1 MKKERRLSS
10 SEQYIKSSNKKLVLI
25 GLLCLVIGF
34 VAWLFISEYKKEAPD
49 QTSIDFSTQDFDV
62 MSGKKPDLALF
73 PRGTATLDIT
83 PRQVDMNN
91 VVLGSKAES
100 VITLTAQN
108 APILFLGAEL
118 AEIQQDGFTIDA
130 ACKPNMRLEIDA
142 SCNIKVLW
150 NPVALRQIQNVLTV
164 RWKEDSPSVFREE
177 RTTVEIKAQS
187 TDSKDCVICEDI
199 RKEAEKKPK
208 MAMGLDG
215 KLYEVDEDG
224 YVTIDG
230 KKYKVTEN
238 GLLVDENGNIVGIAA
253 PDLIPIGIDNQFLG
267 TISDTRDV
275 IAPNG
280 DKLGRLLGDNTIVDS
295 SLKVLGAAVPVV
307 SVMDD
312 NGSVIAKMLPDGTVV
327 DSTNQAI
334 GRPLVDGSVI
344 DLNGAII
351 GSLRPWGLVID
362 FNGQVMGG
370 IIPDGTVVNAQN
382 QPIARITP
390 TGLALDAN
398 NELVGGIVMQGVA
411 VSAGCNTLGEI
422 TLNGQVKDNYEQ
434 VIGRVLPDGMVVS
447 TDNKELGAA
456 VRQGLVINDK
466 GEILGFVN
474 SEGKAVDAKGSVIGC
489 VNPDGSIAA
498 GKRIVGAVMKKGRII
513 GRACQAIG
521 AVYPD
526 GSAVSFV
533 GDYIG
538 QVKAD
543 GYVKTPQAQI
553 IGVVVPR
560 GTAIA
565 EGCRLLGLIDI
576 NGQVRNGTGLSIGCV
591 TPEKTVVNMQNEVIG
606 GITPRGSVI
615 DPAGKVIGR
624 IRLDGKVM
632 DEAGKIIGCANP
644 NGTVTTLDGKLIGS
658 VVDENG
664 NPVGWQIIG
673 DKIYDAN
680 GNLIG
685 TIMPDGTIVD
695 ANGNVIGRIL
705 PDGTIVDANGNVI
718 GKINDLNGEGVRVL
732 PDGTI
737 VDANGNII
745 GKLGDNN
752 AAGGNSIPEG
762 VILDANG
769 NPTGWTVVGNKVYD
783 ANGNLI
789 GEVQPNGWIVDENGN
804 VVGVILPDG
813 VIFSPEGQV
822 LGRYSKQTGAAV
834 NQAGDRFAQILPDLT
849 AVSLDKGQVIGAM
862 LPDKTTFADL
872 NNTYLGT
879 MQIDGQ
885 LLGSAGERLGVI
897 RADGTVVDQ
906 NGKLIGT
913 RILQGRVFSA
923 AGKQVA
929 TVNDRGDVISLEQSK
944 IGHVLGNGL
953 AVSDEGKVLGK
964 VFFETPMLAVGAEG
978 VLGSVG
984 YTGSV
989 QDKSGRS
996 VGVATPF
1003 GLVMNTDGEIIG
1015 KTVRIGVYMGL
1026 DGQTLGWS
1034 GFDGTVSAKGTTLG
1048 KVGAAGVLTDK
1059 SGALLGALAPR
1070 GVIVDEQGKFISATA
1085 PNGDA
1090 LNAMGTRL
1098 GRLDVSEYVYD
1109 SAGVVIGRLMAP
1121 GIAVDINGAFMGWTR
1136 FDGAIED
1143 NKQVLGYVGFDNRV
1157 LTGNGNVLGTYVP
1170 FDAAVYN
1177 DDAKTVGFMSETG
1190 AIVNLKG
1197 QEQGVVISPTSVSA
1211 KGKMVG
1217 RIMTGSPFITDLV
1230 SGKLWGV
1237 TAPNATVMQ
1246 VGGNKV
1252 LGTLMMNQQAL
1263 NMTKQVSGGQVRDGL
1278 MIANN
1283 LSLGGQTVITGGIL
1297 TDGKEVATQAGT
1309 SVVFNKQ
1316 GGVLGGV
1323 YLPETFIGRDGAVI
1337 GTSGAGAAIFK
1348 NGKKVAS
1355 YMPFGSAL
1363 SPDTLWAGGRIP
1375 FGVAV
1380 TDDAIEIG
1388 TVSADGGVIGAN
1400 NAFMARIMTDGTAV
1414 GVTDRGLYTTMPY
1427 AGAIAK
1433 QGLALGYKGDV
1444 IGRTTVVGDIVD
1456 AADKK
1461 IHRILDDGTILGTDT
1476 PLAGVIIPF
1485 GTAIDQNGGVLGSLA
1500 GDGKLMSYAG
1510 ETVGTVAINGAVKGN
1525 SNLKILGAMI
1535 PDPLIT
1541 NDCKVVGQTA
1551 YNGQVING
1559 RGEVV
1564 GHIQVDKWAVDA
1576 KGEKIGRVT
1585 RNGLVLSP
1593 AGDYLGRTMPDST
1606 VVDPSGVNMG
1616 CAKNDGSVVDN
1627 AGNVIGHVVD
1637 RGPVFDLDGNLIG
1650 RVKANGTIV
1659 DAKNTVIG
1667 KMLGDGKGTAVNL
1680 KGEVIGRMASRDEEL
1695 IFNPDGTL
1703 AGTFALDGTYRD
1715 PTGLEVFKV
1724 LPDGSVIDP
1733 KTGRRLGKLDA
1744 NGELLD
1750 EKGNPMDDITVLRD
1764 KDGNLLGIITGCDV
1778 INSAGE
1784 KIASIMP
1791 DGSVMDLNGERFGTI
1806 LGNGMLLAPDGS
1818 EMGKVSGTSTK
1829 LDRCGIKSVARK
1841 GAGGAFGDG
1850 LAASGRRIFIG
1861 NKVFGITANGS
1872 LVDEDGTVVGYM
1884 GEDGRPYTLDNKLL
1898 TGTDS
1903 TGRKRPDLNK
1913 TVPVNA
1919 EQLQQMQQLLAQKR
1933 SSMREGV
1940 KRTGGVLKPSGKVL
1954 ARGKKKQDKD
1964 WGLPKIVS
1972 SWPVDMSRMIL
1983 KDKAIPAVIVH
1994 SIDSRYSS
2002 APVTA
2007 IVERHVYAEEGR
2019 NIIIPAGSRLIG
2031 SFGGSPGSDHVAKME
2046 ISWSRLIRPDGS
2058 AFQISA
2064 TSGDAQGRGGVA
2076 AYLSEELIQRYGKP
2090 VLTASVTSA
2099 IAYMTAVNEDI
2110 TTKDN
2115 GDQVQSAKSE
2125 AATSARDNFVD
2136 SMGEIFNQLLDESTN
2151 VKAVVFVPA
2160 GTRITV
2166 FAGEDLWLRSE
2177 DDDEEAYNEEFGA
2190 DGTAAQGAP
2199 VESWVDKR
2207 GGVPQ
2212 VTGADVVVPSEEQ
2225 YYSPE
2230 DMYQPIGLED
2240 AQSLDTQA
2248 QVSQPAI
2255 QPTPSANYPT
2265 PIYNGSATMPLTERV
2280 SKPVQPKAGASDRM
2294 F

>member
-1 MKKERRLSS
+1 MKEERGLSS
-10 SEQYIKSSNKKLVLI
+10 SEQYVKNSNKKLVLI
-25 GLLCLVIGF
+25 GVLFLIIGF
-34 VAWLFISEYKKEAPD
+34 VAWLFISEYKTEMPD
-49 QTSIDFSTQDFDV
+49 QTSIDFSTQDFDT
-62 MSGKKPDLALF
+62 MSGKKTDLALF
-73 PRGTATLDIT
+73 PRGTATLNIT
-83 PRQVDMNN
+83 PKQVDMNN

-108 APILFLGAEL
+108 APILFLGADL
-118 AEIQQDGFTIDA
+118 AEMQPDGFTIETSCVKNA
-130 ACKPNMRLEIDA
+130 RIEPEA

-150 NPVALRQIQNVLTV
+150 NPVALRQIQNILTV

-177 RTTVEIKAQS
+177 KTTVEIKAQS

-224 YVTIDG
+224 FVTIDG

-238 GLLVDENGNIVGIAA
+238 GLLVDENGNIVGVAA

-267 TISDTRDV
+267 TISDTQDV

-312 NGSVIAKMLPDGTVV
+312 GGNVIAKMMPDGTVV

-362 FNGQVMGG
+362 FSGNVIGG

-382 QPIARITP
+382 QPVARVTS
-390 TGLALDAN
+390 TGLAIDAN
-398 NELVGGIVMQGVA
+398 NELVGGVVVRGVA
-411 VSAGCNTLGEI
+411 VSAGCQSLGEI

-434 VIGRVLPDGMVVS
+434 IIGRVLPDGMIVS
-447 TDNKELGAA
+447 ADNKELGAA
-456 VRQGLVINDK
+456 VRQGLVINEK

-489 VNPDGSIAA
+489 VNPDGSITA
-498 GKRIVGAVMKKGRII
+498 GKRIVGAVMKKGRVI
-513 GRACQAIG
+513 GRACQAVG
-521 AVYPD
+521 SVYPD

-533 GDYIG
+533 GDYVG
-538 QVKAD
+538 QVMSD
-543 GYVKTPQAQI
+543 GYVKTPQSQI
-553 IGVVVPR
+553 IGVVVPY

-576 NGQVRNGTGLSIGCV
+576 NGQIRNTTGLTIGCV
-591 TPEKTVVNMQNEVIG
+591 TPERTVVNTQNEVIG

-632 DEAGKIIGCANP
+632 DESGKVIGCANP

-664 NPVGWQIIG
+664 NPVGWQIVG

-695 ANGNVIGRIL
+695 ANGNVIGRIN

-752 AAGGNSIPEG
+752 GTTGSSIPEG

-804 VVGVILPDG
+804 VVGIIHPDG

-822 LGRYSKQTGAAV
+822 LGRYSKQTGSAV
-834 NQAGDRFAQILPDLT
+834 NLAGERFAQILPDRT
-849 AVSLDKGQVIGAM
+849 AVSLDKGQVIGA
-862 LPDKTTFADL
+862 LIPDKATFADL
-872 NNTYLGT
+872 TNSYLGT

-885 LLGSAGERLGVI
+885 LLGSAGERLGTI

-913 RILQGRVFSA
+913 RILSGRVFSVT
-923 AGKQVA
+923 GKEVA
-929 TVNDRGDVISLEQSK
+929 SVNDKGEVFSLEQSK
-944 IGHVLGNGL
+944 IGHVLGNGI
-953 AVSDEGKVLGK
+953 AVSNDGNVLGK
-964 VFFETPMLAVGAEG
+964 VFYETPILAVGAEG
-978 VLGSVG
+978 ILGSVG
-984 YTGSV
+984 YTGAV
-989 QDKSGRS
+989 QDKSGRR
-996 VGVATPF
+996 VGLATPF
-1003 GLVMNTDGEIIG
+1003 GLVLDSTGEVIG
-1015 KTVRIGVYMGL
+1015 KTVRIGAYMGL
-1026 DGQTLGWS
+1026 DTQTLGWS
-1034 GFDGTVSAKGTTLG
+1034 GFDGSVTSKGTVLG
-1048 KVGAAGVLTDK
+1048 KVAMD
-1059 SGALLGALAPR
+1059 GALLDKENVLLGTLIPQ
-1070 GVIVDEQGKFISATA
+1070 GSVINEQGKFLSAVAPTGDVLSAT
-1085 PNGDA
+1085 
-1090 LNAMGTRL
+1090 GTRQGSL
-1098 GRLDVSEYVYD
+1098 STSMFAYD
-1109 SAGVVIGRLMAP
+1109 TSGAVIGRLLTP
-1121 GIAVDINGAFMGWTR
+1121 GVAVDLEGAFMGWTR
-1136 FDGAIED
+1136 FDGAVEN
-1143 NKQVLGYVGFDNRV
+1143 NKQVLGYVSFDNRV
-1157 LTGNGNVLGTYVP
+1157 LTVNGNVVGTYIP
-1170 FDAAVYN
+1170 FGASIYN
-1177 DDAKTVGFMSETG
+1177 DEGKALGFVSEKGTVINM
-1190 AIVNLKG
+1190 KG
-1197 QEQGVVISPTSVSA
+1197 QEQGSVMAPTTVIS

-1217 RIMTGSPFITDLV
+1217 RVMLGSTFVTDLS
-1230 SGKLWGV
+1230 SGKILGQ
-1237 TAPNATVMQ
+1237 TAPNGTVMQ
-1246 VGGNKV
+1246 VGGGKV
-1252 LGTLMMNQQAL
+1252 LGSLLMNHQAL
-1263 NMTKQVSGGQVRDGL
+1263 NMTKQVLGGQVTDGL
-1278 MIANN
+1278 MLGNN
-1283 LSLGGQTVITGGIL
+1283 LTLGGQVLTTGGIL
-1297 TDGKEVATQAGT
+1297 VGGKNIASQAGT

-1323 YLPETFIGRDGAVI
+1323 YAPDTFIGRDGAVI
-1337 GTSGAGAAIFK
+1337 GTSTATAAIFK

-1363 SPDTLWAGGRIP
+1363 SPDNLWAGGRIP
-1375 FGVAV
+1375 FGIAV

-1388 TVSADGGVIGAN
+1388 VVTADGAVIGAD
-1400 NAFMARIMTDGTAV
+1400 NAFMARIMTDGAAV
-1414 GVTDRGLYTTMPY
+1414 GVTERGLYATMPY
-1427 AGAIAK
+1427 VGAIAK

-1444 IGRTTVVGDIVD
+1444 VGYTTVSGDIVD
-1456 AADKK
+1456 ASDKK
-1461 IHRILDDGTILGTDT
+1461 VYRILDDGSILGTDT
-1476 PLAGVIIPF
+1476 PLAGIVIPF
-1485 GTAIDQNGGVLGSLA
+1485 GTAVDQKGGVLGSLN
-1500 GDGKLMSYAG
+1500 GDGKLVGYTG
-1510 ETVGTVAINGAVKGN
+1510 ETVGTVAANGAIKGN

-1535 PDPLIT
+1535 PEPLIT

-1564 GHIQVDKWAVDA
+1564 GYVQPDKWAVNS

-1593 AGDYLGRTMPDST
+1593 EGDYLGRTMPDST
-1606 VVDPSGVNMG
+1606 VVDPKGVNMG

-1627 AGNVIGHVVD
+1627 AGNVIGHIVD
-1637 RGPVFDLDGNLIG
+1637 RGPVFDLDGNMIG
-1650 RVKANGTIV
+1650 RVKANGMIV
-1659 DAKNTVIG
+1659 DGKNTVIG
-1667 KMLGDGKGTAVNL
+1667 KMLGDGKGTAINL
-1680 KGEVIGRMASRDEEL
+1680 KGDVIGRMASRDEEL

-1724 LPDGSVIDP
+1724 LSDGSVIDP
-1733 KTGRRLGKLDA
+1733 KTGRRLGKLGE

-1764 KDGNLLGIITGCDV
+1764 KNGNLLGIITGCDV

-1791 DGSVMDLNGERFGTI
+1791 DGSIIDLNGERFGTI
-1806 LGNGMLLAPDGS
+1806 LGNGILLAPDGS

-1829 LDRCGIKSVARK
+1829 LDRCGIKSVSRK
-1841 GAGGAFGDG
+1841 GSGDG
-1850 LAASGRRIFIG
+1850 SSASGRRIFIG

-1884 GEDGRPYTLDNKLL
+1884 GEDGRPYSLDNKLL

-1913 TVPVNA
+1913 KVPVNT

-1933 SSMREGV
+1933 SGMRDGV
-1940 KRTGGVLKPSGKVL
+1940 KKASGVLKPSARTL
-1954 ARGKKKQDKD
+1954 ARGKRKQDKD

-1972 SWPVDMSRMIL
+1972 TWPVDMSRMIL

-1994 SIDSRYSS
+1994 SIDSRYSTV
-2002 APVTA
+2002 PVTA

-2058 AFQISA
+2058 AFQISG

-2136 SMGEIFNQLLDESTN
+2136 AMGEIFNQLLDESTS
-2151 VKAVVFVPA
+2151 VKPVVFVPA

-2166 FAGEDLWLRSE
+2166 FAGEDLWLRSA
-2177 DDDEEAYNEEFGA
+2177 DDDEEELTEEFGA
-2190 DGTAAQGAP
+2190 EGTAAQTPP
-2199 VESWVDKR
+2199 VGSWIDNR
-2207 GGVPQ
+2207 GGLPQ
-2212 VTGADVVVPSEEQ
+2212 VTGAEMPVPSQEE
-2225 YYSPE
+2225 YYAPE

-2240 AQSLDTQA
+2240 ARSIEMQTQPVG
-2248 QVSQPAI
+2248 QT
-2255 QPTPSANYPT
+2255 TPSVNAST
-2265 PIYNGSATMPLTERV
+2265 PIYNGAESVPLTDRM
-2280 SKPVQPKAGASDRM
+2280 SKPLQPKVGASDRM